1 MVAILGI
8 IGVFVAVIGGYL
20 MEHGNLALLLQPA
33 ELVIIGGAA
42 AGAMFIAS
50 PMSVIK
56 AVMGGLKNVFGG
68 KTHSKKDYIQL
79 LQLLNEFFQ
88 KIRKDGLASIESH
101 IEKPQSSD
109 IFRKYPIILHDHHAL
124 YFITDTFR
132 VVTTTKIASGKL
144 SQLLDTELDTHHD
157 EMMVSANSV
166 TFVADSL
173 PGLGIVAAVLGVVI
187 TMQKMSEPPEVLGHS
202 IGAALVGTFLGIL
215 MSYGFVGPMAKKL
228 EHLAAAEGQFLRVI
242 KETMVAFVGGEP
254 AQIAI
259 EFGRRVIPSNVKPTF
274 AELEEVLRKMKDAK

>member
-1 MVAILGI
+1 MFAI
-8 IGVFVAVIGGYL
+8 IGIVVVIVAVIGGYL

-42 AGAMFIAS
+42 AGAMIIAS
-50 PMSVIK
+50 PGSVLK
-56 AVMGGLKNVFGG
+56 AVMGGLKSIISG
-68 KTHSKKDYIQL
+68 KTHSKQDYIDL
-79 LQLLNEFFQ
+79 LKLLNELFM

-101 IEKPQSSD
+101 IEKPKNSE
-109 IFRKYPIILHDHHAL
+109 IFKKYPIILNDHHAL
-124 YFITDTFR
+124 HFITDTFR

-144 SQLLDTELDTHHD
+144 SMLLDTELDTHHE
-157 EMMVSANSV
+157 EMLVPAQSVS
-166 TFVADSL
+166 FVADSL

-215 MSYGFVGPMAKKL
+215 LSYGFIGPMAKKL
-228 EHLAAAEGQFLRVI
+228 EHLASAEGQFLRVI

-259 EFGRRVIPSNVKPTF
+259 EFGRRVIPSNFKPTF
-274 AELEEVLRKMKDAK
+274 TELEEVLRKMKG